1 MIKQIP
7 FLIIK
12 DLKTLNKRFLFLI
25 SCIIIIS
32 VLSTIIDFDATI
44 QGKQI
49 TFFDDFHNSPG
60 IKRAG
65 AIIAPFNALL
75 SILYVYLLTQGRGS
89 SYIYGLLSSISYAYV
104 AFSLDYIGEFIISLI
119 YIPLFIYGY
128 NRWCKNKSFNVEKI
142 KEQKV
147 KKLTPY
153 KYFWLT
159 LIIFIL
165 SICWFFIIPEI
176 SKAMIGYYAYQ
187 NSPGQWGIDA
197 ITNGLNL
204 IGVGLMIYGY
214 RNQYDIWLIVNLL
227 SITMYIWIM
236 INGQYFAL
244 SLIIVFFT
252 YLVATIYGIRAWYWG
267 NLEERLLQKVNQK

>member
-7 FLIIK
+7 SLIIK

-25 SCIIIIS
+25 SFIIIIS

-44 QGKQI
+44 QGQQI
-49 TFFDDFHNSPG
+49 TFFDDFHNSLG
-60 IKRAG
+60 IKRGG
-65 AIIAPFNALL
+65 AIVAPFNALL

-89 SYIYGLLSSISYAYV
+89 SYIYGLLSSLSYAYV
-104 AFSLDYIGEFIISLI
+104 SFSLDYIGEFIISLI

-128 NRWCKNKSFNVEKI
+128 NRWCKNKSFSVEKI
-142 KEQKV
+142 RNQKV

-159 LIIFIL
+159 LLILIF
-165 SICWFFIIPEI
+165 SICWFFIIPQI

-204 IGVGLMIYGY
+204 IGMGLMIYGY
-214 RNQYDIWLIVNLL
+214 RNQYDIWLIVNIL

-236 INGQYFAL
+236 VNGQYFAL
-244 SLIIVFFT
+244 SFNYRIF
-252 YLVATIYGIRAWYWG
+252 YLFNCY
-267 NLEERLLQKVNQK
+267 NLWN